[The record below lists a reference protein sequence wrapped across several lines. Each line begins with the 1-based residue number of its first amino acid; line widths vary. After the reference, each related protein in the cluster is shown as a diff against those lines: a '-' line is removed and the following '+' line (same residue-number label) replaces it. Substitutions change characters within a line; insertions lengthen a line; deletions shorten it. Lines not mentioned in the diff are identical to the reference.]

1 MRRRHLIIFAKPPR
15 LGRTKRR
22 LATDIGGP
30 EALRFY
36 RATLAGT
43 IRRLSRDSR
52 WRTWL
57 FVDSGPAR
65 WPADLARRKQVRGDL
80 GLRMDAALRSLPS
93 GPVVLIGSDIPGAGS
108 ADIWTAFRFLT
119 CKQAVFG
126 PATDGGYWLV
136 GIACARAAPN
146 LFQGVRWSSR
156 HALSDTLKNL
166 RSPREYALISELNDI
181 DDGNAFARWQ
191 ENGPLK

>member
-1 MRRRHLIIFAKPPR
+1 
-15 LGRTKRR
+15 
-22 LATDIGGP
+22 
-30 EALRFY
+30 
-36 RATLAGT
+36 
-43 IRRLSRDSR
+43 
-52 WRTWL
+52 
-57 FVDSGPAR
+57 
-65 WPADLARRKQVRGDL
+65 
-80 GLRMDAALRSLPS
+80 
-93 GPVVLIGSDIPGAGS
+93 
-108 ADIWTAFRFLT
+108 
-119 CKQAVFG
+119 
-126 PATDGGYWLV
+126 